1 MKKALLLSNIRK
13 QKNKYSRRK
22 NSKIIKV
29 LEGFLMERLAKLLI
43 DVYSSAYVSVFTALH
58 KRPGAI

>member
-29 LEGFLMERLAKLLI
+29 LEGFLMERLAKLLT
-43 DVYSSAYVSVFTALH
+43 DVYNSAYISVFTALH